1 MQQRFK
7 NKPRK
12 FVTHFHTEVFL
23 HHGERSLYGSCG
35 VQSETTSAK
44 VQWNESEDAK
54 MPITKSVHSKRY
66 IGQESIFGLLN
77 FFTFDFVFFFDM
89 WKAKLFCNTQE
100 IIEIEYKN
108 SYWSFLLQLA
118 LGVFCVWCEIDT
130 SVCVHTKLI
139 GIKCALHMQRKL
151 MDLFVKKRFY
161 SGLCD
166 RWSKV

>member
-89 WKAKLFCNTQE
+89 WKAKLFCNAQE
-100 IIEIEYKN
+100 IIEIKYKN
-108 SYWSFLLQLA
+108 SY
-118 LGVFCVWCEIDT
+118 
-130 SVCVHTKLI
+130 
-139 GIKCALHMQRKL
+139 
-151 MDLFVKKRFY
+151 
-161 SGLCD
+161 
-166 RWSKV
+166 

>member
-77 FFTFDFVFFFDM
+77 FFTFDFVFFSICG
-89 WKAKLFCNTQE
+89 KRNCSATHKKSSRLS
-100 IIEIEYKN
+100 IKI
-108 SYWSFLLQLA
+108 A
-118 LGVFCVWCEIDT
+118 ID
-130 SVCVHTKLI
+130 
-139 GIKCALHMQRKL
+139 
-151 MDLFVKKRFY
+151 RFFH
-161 SGLCD
+161 S
-166 RWSKV
+166 